1 MALRATVYKCTL
13 DVSDLDRSYYG
24 SHELTLA
31 RHPSETEERLML
43 RLLAFA
49 LYADEGLAFGRG
61 LSTDDEP
68 DVWLRDAT
76 GNVLHWIELGLPDER
91 WLRRAAGRA
100 RQVTLIAYGERA
112 LGPWLERNGP
122 TLHRLGTLDIKL
134 IADSDIARL
143 GACCSR
149 NLQVSCTVQDGR
161 IWFSAGAETLEL
173 ELQAVRISG

>member
-49 LYADEGLAFGRG
+49 LYADDGLAFGRG

-76 GNVLHWIELGLPDER
+76 GNVVHWIELGLPDER

-112 LGPWLERNGP
+112 LGPWLERFGP
-122 TLHRLGTLDIKL
+122 VLQRLDTLEIKL
-134 IADSDIARL
+134 IADADLARL
-143 GACCSR
+143 GACCGR
-149 NLQVSCTVQDGR
+149 NMQVSCTVQDGR
-161 IWFSAGAETLEL
+161 IWFSAGADTLEL
-173 ELQAVRISG
+173 ELKVVHAGR